1 MIWTGKMAQWVK
13 TLPHEHKDLSSEL
26 HGKAEIGRSLELP
39 LTGYLAQPIREP
51 RVQWATL
58 SQVKKKKKKKEEK
71 RKERRKGGG
80 KEGGEKSLR
89 FYFVGAAKKTLA
101 QGTNDELEEGKQGPR
116 MTVNLLWF
124 LLVPIE

>member
-1 MIWTGKMAQWVK
+1 MVTSAPLLIWELLSFIVVCDCSLSACSQE
-13 TLPHEHKDLSSEL
+13 PHQKYKLYPLSL
-26 HGKAEIGRSLELP
+26 
-39 LTGYLAQPIREP
+39 
-51 RVQWATL
+51 V
-58 SQVKKKKKKKEEK
+58 
-71 RKERRKGGG
+71 RKEGREGG